1 MTTHPDPIILNVMV
15 EYNEMQLDA
24 TFAAL
29 ANPTRRSLV
38 DRLAQGEATVS
49 ELAEPFT
56 ISFAGV
62 SKHLRVLEDAG
73 LVQRR
78 VVGREHYLSLAG
90 APIAGAAAW
99 LLRYRRFW
107 QESLDALEAYLD
119 EEDSS

>member
-1 MTTHPDPIILNVMV
+1 MV
-15 EYNEMQLDA
+15 EYDETQLDA

-29 ANPTRRSLV
+29 ANPTRRSLLE
-38 DRLAQGEATVS
+38 RLAQGEATVS

-62 SKHLRVLEDAG
+62 SKHLRVLEEAG

-78 VVGREHYLSLAG
+78 VVGREHHLSLEG
-90 APIAGAAAW
+90 APIADAAAW

-119 EEDSS
+119 EEESS